1 MTGVIENVQRTGNV
15 AGPASAGRIS
25 NNLPPLFHL
34 LPKQHPCQCFENGRC
49 PPAIRAR
56 IGLSRSFTKTM
67 CVYFFFAAKFR
78 GISLFAHGGKELLN
92 SLRLALAAATNDG
105 KISFP
110 ADDHFV
116 CRPPSTTTGEVV
128 FATL

>member
-1 MTGVIENVQRTGNV
+1 
-15 AGPASAGRIS
+15 
-25 NNLPPLFHL
+25 
-34 LPKQHPCQCFENGRC
+34 
-49 PPAIRAR
+49 
-56 IGLSRSFTKTM
+56 M

-116 CRPPSTTTGEVV
+116 WCPASTTTGEVV